1 MIYENTLFYY
11 YLLILN
17 FFKMKNFQF
26 VSVLVLLVICIA
38 GVYTLT
44 KKTARNVEEIEKTQL
59 FLVSSQKTED
69 GKIKKYYS
77 LQSRHS
83 KVVAD
88 WINDDFGNPFINC
101 RGLVF
106 IGKKRGEME
115 LFDCRK
121 SPFEPVL
128 THQYLDKHGY
138 VLVDMRP
145 HYNDGSSVVIE
156 LRQKG
161 VDGFLGKHL
170 LSYDLNTKK
179 LTSLL
184 N

>member
-11 YLLILN
+11 YLIILN

-115 LFDCRK
+115 LF
-121 SPFEPVL
+121 F
-128 THQYLDKHGY
+128 
-138 VLVDMRP
+138 
-145 HYNDGSSVVIE
+145 
-156 LRQKG
+156 
-161 VDGFLGKHL
+161 FF
-170 LSYDLNTKK
+170 
-179 LTSLL
+179 
-184 N
+184 